1 MIRRAARWAV
11 AGAAAFALSISTQ
24 ASAAP
29 AFADTPPQLD
39 LKVLLIGGGP
49 GDPTTLAWQNALD
62 TEGVA
67 YSVVNAS
74 GDVGSETVSLPTLSS
89 GTHGYYNGVVF
100 ADSPAW
106 FSSGQLTAL
115 DGYESS
121 FGVRQVDGYVYPSA
135 SVGLTPVGSGAMS
148 GTAQLTSSGLTALPQ
163 LKGPV
168 PFEAGSYGY
177 PATPVSGAPV
187 TPWLRNAAGQTL
199 AAVYQHPTTDAQSGV
214 AELALAF
221 NYNATQLPWLLLA
234 PGLINWVTQN
244 THLGLYRNYFG
255 QDVDDV
261 FIADNEWSNKYQCTP
276 AATDPNDV
284 LCPPGVG
291 GNAADA
297 PPDTQMSAAD
307 VDYVANWEKQ
317 TGIKLELAFNAIGA
331 CTTPTAADAS
341 NANCSGSTA
350 VNGTT
355 YTDPGQTVDP
365 AYPND
370 AAFVNELLK
379 QQASFNWINHTWSHM
394 FLGCTVAA
402 PQPADVPV
410 PGTGGSL
417 ASGGYSYE
425 VTAATA
431 YGESEPSTAQQIT
444 VAANGSVALSWPDAP
459 NGGGPSLAQLESRYS
474 GGTGF
479 WGYNVYRAPA
489 GSTDFGLV
497 GQVKEDPAGAATS
510 YSFTDT
516 GATNPGGGP
525 GSTATYPTA
534 TDPGIG
540 CANAAGWVPAVST
553 TADSS
558 IEQEIGLNDAFAA
571 NNGLTGF
578 SPHSVVTG
586 EHSGLENPNMPKAFA
601 DTGVGVFGAD
611 ASRQPQSYTIDG
623 TSSGGTANSAASAP
637 RYPSNIY
644 YNAANWA
651 DELNEYNTAYVAS
664 GSSIGDGQYPAETGK
679 CSDTPST
686 TCTTTPAT
694 EASVLASE
702 SRIMLG
708 HVLADD
714 PRMNYAHQ
722 SNLIGPASKTV
733 GGVTSDYG
741 YTLLTL
747 LSNMQAQ
754 YGSWSTAPLVQMT
767 DATQSQVLA
776 ESAAWT
782 TAKKAATVTAS
793 VQNGSVV
800 ISNVGGSAVSVPVT
814 VPAGSTV
821 NGADFGESY
830 GGTRSAWTPVSAGS
844 SVTVTVPAD
853 GNTPGT
859 APVITGPATASAKVG
874 TAFSATVT
882 TTGTPV
888 PALTETGAL
897 PSGLT
902 FKDNGN
908 GTATVSGTPGA
919 GSGGSYPLTINAAN
933 SAGKATSPLTLTV
946 TESPAFTSKS
956 SAVATFLT
964 PFTFKV
970 TTTGS
975 PAATLTE
982 SGALPAGFKFTPASN
997 GTATITGTTLVPG
1010 TFHLTLTAK
1019 NSAGT
1024 TTQPFTLTV
1033 NL

>member
-1 MIRRAARWAV
+1 M
-11 AGAAAFALSISTQ
+11 AFALTATAQ
-24 ASAAP
+24 AAAP
-29 AFADTPPQLD
+29 AFADTAPQLD
-39 LKVLLIGGGP
+39 LKVLLIGGGQ

-67 YSVVNAS
+67 YSLVNS
-74 GDVGSETVSLPTLSS
+74 TGDVGSETVSLPPLSS
-89 GTHGYYNGVVF
+89 GTHGYFNGVVF

-106 FSSGQLTAL
+106 LSAGQLTAL
-115 DGYESS
+115 DSYESS

-135 SVGLTPVGSGAMS
+135 SVGLTAAGSGAMS
-148 GTAQLTSSGLTALPQ
+148 GTGQLTSSGLAALPE

-168 PFEAGSYGY
+168 PFEAGAYGY

-187 TPWLRNAAGQTL
+187 TPWLQNAAGQTL
-199 AAVYQHPTTDAQSGV
+199 AAVYQHPATDAQAGV
-214 AELALAF
+214 AELALTF
-221 NYNATQLPWLLLA
+221 NYNSTQLPWLLLG

-291 GNAADA
+291 GNPADGPA
-297 PPDTQMSAAD
+297 DTQMSAAD
-307 VDYVANWEKQ
+307 VDYVANWQKQ

-355 YTDPGQTVDP
+355 YTDPGQSIDP
-365 AYPND
+365 VYPND
-370 AAFVNELLK
+370 AGFVNELLK

-402 PQPADVPV
+402 PQPADVPIA
-410 PGTGGSL
+410 GTGGSL
-417 ASGGYSYE
+417 TAGGYSYE

-431 YGESEPSTAQQIT
+431 YGESEPSTPQQIT

-459 NGGGPSLAQLESRYS
+459 NGGGPSLAKLESQYS

-479 WGYNVYRAPA
+479 WGYNIYRASA

-516 GATNPGGGP
+516 GATSPGDSP

-540 CANAAGWVPAVST
+540 CANAAGWVPATST

-571 NNGLTGF
+571 NNGLTSF
-578 SPHSVVTG
+578 SAHSVVTG
-586 EHSGLENPNMPKAFA
+586 EHSGLENPNTPRAFA
-601 DTGVGVFGAD
+601 DTGVTVFGAD
-611 ASRQPQSYTIDG
+611 ASRQPQSYTITG
-623 TSSGGTANSAASAP
+623 TSSTGTANSAASAP

-644 YNAANWA
+644 YNAANWP

-664 GSSIGDGQYPAETGK
+664 GSSIGDSQYPAETGK
-679 CSDTPST
+679 CSNTPST

-694 EASVLASE
+694 EAAVLSSE

-722 SNLIGPASKTV
+722 SNLIGPATKTV
-733 GGVTSDYG
+733 NGTTSDYG

-754 YGSWSTAPLVQMT
+754 YGSWYTAPLVQMT

-782 TAKKAATVTAS
+782 NARKAATVTAS

-800 ISNVGGSAVSVPVT
+800 ISNSGGSAVSVPVT
-814 VPAGSTV
+814 VPDGSTV
-821 NGADFGESY
+821 NGAAFGESY
-830 GGTRSAWTPVSAGS
+830 GGTRSAWTPVGAGGAI
-844 SVTVTVPAD
+844 SVTVPSG
-853 GNTPGT
+853 GNAPGT
-859 APVITGPATASAKVG
+859 APVITSATVASATVG

-882 TTGTPV
+882 TTGTPA
-888 PALTETGAL
+888 PALTETGTL
-897 PSGLT
+897 PPGLT
-902 FKDNGN
+902 FKDNGD
-908 GTATVSGTPGA
+908 GTATLAGTPAA

-933 SAGKATSPLTLTV
+933 SAGKATGQLTITV
-946 TESPAFTSKS
+946 NQPPAFTSKS
-956 SAVATFLT
+956 SAVAALLT

-982 SGALPAGFKFTPASN
+982 SGTLPAGFRFTPASN
-997 GTATITGTTLVPG
+997 GTATITGTTLLPG
-1010 TFHLTLTAK
+1010 IYHLTLTAK
-1019 NSAGT
+1019 NTAGT

-1033 NL
+1033 AL